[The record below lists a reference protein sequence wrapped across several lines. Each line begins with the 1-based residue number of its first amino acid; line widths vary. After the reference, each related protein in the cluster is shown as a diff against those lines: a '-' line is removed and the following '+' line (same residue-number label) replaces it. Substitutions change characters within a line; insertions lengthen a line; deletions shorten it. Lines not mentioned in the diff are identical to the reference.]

1 MKHRDGG
8 MTIYIQN
15 EAPEEAKL
23 ANWIPC
29 PDDGTWFVVLRMYRL
44 HDTVLNATWKCP
56 AIQ

>member
-1 MKHRDGG
+1 